1 MLEEL
6 NQIHASEELIQETLQ
21 YCKDN
26 KSTGRT
32 SNNTET
38 NSAKLKGITRKMN
51 RWAVAAA
58 ACAGIVVMSS
68 GVAFAYNQVTGESIF
83 KAIYKVINT
92 ASSLDSSKGVTDD
105 NGNSYIFENK
115 NMVSDTKTKNNL
127 TITLDSYVVD
137 GNYKLKRFV

>member
-26 KSTGRT
+26 KSSGRT
-32 SNNTET
+32 INNTET
-38 NSAKLKGITRKMN
+38 NSARVKGITRKIN

-83 KAIYKVINT
+83 KAIY
-92 ASSLDSSKGVTDD
+92 
-105 NGNSYIFENK
+105 
-115 NMVSDTKTKNNL
+115 
-127 TITLDSYVVD
+127 
-137 GNYKLKRFV
+137 